1 MKRAEALARH
11 QVSCELLLEAIARCE
26 RDLDHLLSMGET
38 QLAVPRR
45 FFRSDSIIPPPPA
58 AAPPPDPDELGE
70 RIGER
75 IRRERRERLWTQ
87 QELADRT
94 GIRRPNIAR
103 LERGTGLPN
112 LSTLLKVAVGL
123 ELSLTE
129 LIS

>member
-11 QVSCELLLEAIARCE
+11 RVSTDLLLETISRCE
-26 RDLDHLLSMGET
+26 HHLDHLLSMGET
-38 QLAVPRR
+38 ELAVPRR
-45 FFRSDSIIPPPPA
+45 FFRTDSIIPPPPDDE
-58 AAPPPDPDELGE
+58 PPPDPDELGR

-103 LERGTGLPN
+103 LERGAGLPN
-112 LSTLLKVAVGL
+112 LSTLLKIAVGL
-123 ELSLTE
+123 ELSLNE
-129 LIS
+129 LIG

>member
-11 QVSCELLLEAIARCE
+11 RVTTDLLLETINRCE
-26 RDLDHLLSMGET
+26 HGLDRLLSMGET
-38 QLAVPRR
+38 ELAVPRR
-45 FFRSDSIIPPPPA
+45 FFRTDSIIPPAPDEE
-58 AAPPPDPDELGE
+58 PPPDPEQLGQ

-87 QELADRT
+87 QDLADRT

-103 LERGTGLPN
+103 LERGAGLPN

-123 ELSLTE
+123 ELSLND
-129 LIS
+129 LIG